1 MKIHLEAAEMLPT
14 KQGYMRFILRKE
26 IPFCVCCNK
35 EAIFWASDYSSILLK
50 EEETLGIWGPTCGE
64 AQVSNFN

>member
-26 IPFCVCCNK
+26 IHFVFVATRK
-35 EAIFWASDYSSILLK
+35 QYFEQVIILL
-50 EEETLGIWGPTCGE
+50 
-64 AQVSNFN
+64 FY